1 MLKVFFLLFLL
12 IPLIE
17 LYVLIQVGGV
27 IGALPTV
34 LLTITTA
41 IVGVVLMR
49 TQGLATMQKA
59 QVAMASGTPPQ
70 MELMEGIFIFL
81 GGVFLFVPGLISDS
95 LGLLFLIPFVRQFL
109 IQQSL
114 KGNKM
119 RGQFGYKHTQ
129 EDYYEGEWTEA
140 KPKQPRSLNVKE
152 VIEGEVID
160 SDASKKR

>member
-17 LYVLIQVGGV
+17 LYFLIQVGEV

-34 LLTITTA
+34 LLTVTTA
-41 IVGVVLMR
+41 IVGVALMR
-49 TQGLATMQKA
+49 VQGVATMQRA
-59 QVAMASGTPPQ
+59 QIAMASGKPPE
-70 MELMEGIFIFL
+70 MELMEGVFIFL

-109 IQQSL
+109 IKQSF

-119 RGQFGYKHTQ
+119 RGQYNSNQKQG
-129 EDYYEGEWTEA
+129 DYYEGEWTEA
-140 KPKQPRSLNVKE
+140 KPKQPRTLNNKD

-160 SDASKKR
+160 SDLPPKH

>member
-12 IPLIE
+12 IPLVE

-49 TQGLATMQKA
+49 TQGLATMQRA
-59 QVAMASGTPPQ
+59 QVAMNSGTPPQ
-70 MELMEGIFIFL
+70 MELMEGVFIFL
-81 GGVFLFVPGLISDS
+81 GGVFLFVPGLISDA

-109 IQQSL
+109 IKQSL
-114 KGNKM
+114 KGTAM
-119 RGQFGYKHTQ
+119 RGRYQYQNTQ
-129 EDYYEGEWTEA
+129 GDYYEGEWTEA
-140 KPKQPRSLNVKE
+140 QPKQPRSLDIQE
-152 VIEGEVID
+152 VIEGEVVD
-160 SDASKKR
+160 SGKNRKQ